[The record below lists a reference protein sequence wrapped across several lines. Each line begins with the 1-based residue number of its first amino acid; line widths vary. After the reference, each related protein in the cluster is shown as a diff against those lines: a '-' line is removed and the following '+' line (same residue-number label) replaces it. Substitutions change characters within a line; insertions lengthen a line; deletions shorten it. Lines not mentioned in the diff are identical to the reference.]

1 MTEIV
6 PKAKRKGKRPPP
18 PKPNETIS
26 DAVQKFLNAHPP
38 PCDLEKLLSTLP
50 KRWSLYPPLV
60 LLPPSAFNSAE
71 WQTYLNSLPESQR
84 NEFFRIWT
92 TTLKASHLAINAPIQ
107 DNLIRSP
114 QITPLLGAFGK
125 FISIPPTQQDFNKAF
140 WVTTTQNGIKQTW
153 APLYTMFSRGNI
165 SEKARILDFPD
176 IKGEE
181 VGDLFVGIGYFAF
194 SYLKAG
200 AKRVWGWDLNPWSV
214 EALRRGAEMNGWRC
228 MVDSI
233 DDDAEIVVFNE
244 DNKMSVGQLNKIGVK
259 VKHVNLGLLPSSECA
274 WKIAAEILDEEGGWI
289 HVHGNCRDSEIEV
302 WKGEILKAFTEL
314 FNCKRQGKVER
325 TFRVKEFGPGV
336 GHYVLD
342 LGCSSIRGM

>member
-1 MTEIV
+1 
-6 PKAKRKGKRPPP
+6 
-18 PKPNETIS
+18 
-26 DAVQKFLNAHPP
+26 
-38 PCDLEKLLSTLP
+38 
-50 KRWSLYPPLV
+50 
-60 LLPPSAFNSAE
+60 
-71 WQTYLNSLPESQR
+71 
-84 NEFFRIWT
+84 
-92 TTLKASHLAINAPIQ
+92 
-107 DNLIRSP
+107 
-114 QITPLLGAFGK
+114 
-125 FISIPPTQQDFNKAF
+125 
-140 WVTTTQNGIKQTW
+140 
-153 APLYTMFSRGNI
+153 
-165 SEKARILDFPD
+165 
-176 IKGEE
+176 
-181 VGDLFVGIGYFAF
+181 
-194 SYLKAG
+194 
-200 AKRVWGWDLNPWSV
+200 
-214 EALRRGAEMNGWRC
+214 MNGWRC